1 MRVSRIRW
9 IALVSLALL
18 LTVAAI
24 ADHHV
29 NGKWVL
35 DVKLGDGQG
44 GQATLDLKEEAGK
57 LTGTY
62 SGALGSLPLTGTVN
76 AAAFPTANQ
85 GTLVPDGTLTNAT
98 LETGRVG
105 ARCENGFLMIEGD
118 VPNLGAY
125 VLPGNNYH
133 VYDYALFWGS
143 IRADAE
149 RRLAAFAR

>member
-1 MRVSRIRW
+1 MRVSGIRW
-9 IALVSLALL
+9 IALVSLALV

-29 NGKWVL
+29 NGKWVI

-76 AAAFPTANQ
+76 GDQ
-85 GTLVPDGTLTNAT
+85 
-98 LETGRVG
+98 
-105 ARCENGFLMIEGD
+105 IE
-118 VPNLGAY
+118 VSVASE
-125 VLPGNNYH
+125 
-133 VYDYALFWGS
+133 AGS
-143 IRADAE
+143 ISYKGKVSGDTMEGTCSYGQLGEGTFTGKRSA
-149 RRLAAFAR
+149 